1 MLIPKPEDTKVAG
14 MSIRVRGPGRFIIAD
29 SVESTTFSGA
39 ETQGFPL
46 TLASITSRPAIACGI
61 LFAAYVAAIS

>member
-1 MLIPKPEDTKVAG
+1 
-14 MSIRVRGPGRFIIAD
+14 MSGPGRFIIAD
-29 SVESTTFSGA
+29 TVKSTTFSGA

-46 TLASITSRPAIACGI
+46 TRASITSRPAIACGI